1 MRWYWIDRFI
11 EFESGRRAKAV
22 KAISIAEE
30 HLRDHFL
37 DYPLMPNPLVIEG
50 MAQTAGLLICEYGN
64 YVEKVV
70 LAKISKASFYCE
82 AVPGDTLVYEV
93 TIEHIK
99 KDGAIV
105 KATSHKGDTLH
116 AEAELVFA
124 HLKEEHQGLTLFEPD
139 TYVRM
144 MRMLRV
150 FEVGRA
156 ADGSPLKEPDRL
168 LAPSSPD
175 TQNVK

>member
-1 MRWYWIDRFI
+1 MRWYWIDRFL
-11 EFESGRRAKAV
+11 EFESGRRAKAI

-50 MAQTAGLLICEYGN
+50 MAQTGGLLICEHGN

-70 LAKISKASFYCE
+70 LAKISSARFYFE
-82 AVPGDTLVYEV
+82 AVPGDTLVYDT

-105 KATSHKGDTLH
+105 RATSHNRGKLH

-124 HLKEEHQGLTLFEPD
+124 HLNGTHEGLTLFEPD
-139 TYVRM
+139 TYLRM
-144 MRMLRV
+144 MRMLRA

-156 ADGSPLKEPDRL
+156 ADGSPLKDPGCVH
-168 LAPSSPD
+168 S
-175 TQNVK
+175 K